1 MQARSR
7 HFLIL
12 TALVAA
18 MVAAGAMTA
27 SGAGTVKI
35 TNCNKA
41 SSRPKQVTLTCGD
54 GNTALSGLRWSS
66 FGGASA
72 KAAGTFETN
81 TCTPNCAEGKV
92 VRFPVSVKAYDRR
105 SCKRGV
111 RVYNKL
117 TLKFTASKPS
127 SAGNLTRWTLGCPM

>member
-7 HFLIL
+7 QFLVL
-12 TALVAA
+12 TMLLAV
-18 MVAAGAMTA
+18 MVAAGAMAA

-41 SSRPKQVTLTCGD
+41 SSHPKQVTLTCGD

-72 KAAGTFETN
+72 NAAGTFEMN
-81 TCTPNCAEGKV
+81 TCTPNCASGKI
-92 VRFPVSVKAYDRR
+92 VRYPVTVKAYDTRN
-105 SCKRGV
+105 CKRGLT
-111 RVYNKL
+111 VYNKL
-117 TLKFTASKPS
+117 TLKFTARKPS
-127 SAGNLTRWTLGCPM
+127 SAENLTRWTLGCPI

>member
-1 MQARSR
+1 MRARNR
-7 HFLIL
+7 QFLVL
-12 TALVAA
+12 MTPVAA
-18 MVAAGAMTA
+18 MIVAGAVA

-35 TNCNKA
+35 TNCNQA
-41 SSRPKQVTLTCGD
+41 GTRPKQVTLTCGD

-72 KAAGTFETN
+72 GAAGTFEMN

-92 VRFPVSVKAYDRR
+92 VRYPVSVKAYDPR
-105 SCKRGV
+105 SCKKGLK
-111 RVYNKL
+111 VYNKL
-117 TLKFTASKPS
+117 TLKFTARKPS

>member
-1 MQARSR
+1 MHSLSR
-7 HFLIL
+7 QFLVL
-12 TALVAA
+12 TTLVAA
-18 MVAAGAMTA
+18 MVAVGAMAA

-72 KAAGTFETN
+72 SAAGTFEMN
-81 TCTPNCAEGKV
+81 MCTPNCASGKV
-92 VRFPVSVKAYDRR
+92 VRYPVSVKAYATR
-105 SCKRGV
+105 SCKKGLK
-111 RVYNKL
+111 VYNKL
-117 TLKFTASKPS
+117 TLKFTARKPS

>member
-7 HFLIL
+7 QFLVL
-12 TALVAA
+12 TTLVAA
-18 MVAAGAMTA
+18 MIAAGAMTA

-41 SSRPKQVTLTCGD
+41 GTRPKQVTLTCGD
-54 GNTALSGLRWSS
+54 GNTALGGLRWSS

-72 KAAGTFETN
+72 GAAGTLETN

-92 VRFPVSVKAYDRR
+92 VRYPVSVKAYDTR
-105 SCKRGV
+105 SCKKGLK
-111 RVYNKL
+111 VYNKL
-117 TLKFTASKPS
+117 TLKFTAGKPS
-127 SAGNLTRWTLGCPM
+127 SAGSLTRWTLGCPM

>member
-1 MQARSR
+1 MYSRSR
-7 HFLIL
+7 QLLVL
-12 TALVAA
+12 TTLVAV
-18 MVAAGAMTA
+18 MVAAGVMAA

-72 KAAGTFETN
+72 NALGTFETN

-92 VRFPVSVKAYDRR
+92 VRFPVSVKAYDTRI
-105 SCKRGV
+105 CKGSLK
-111 RVYNKL
+111 VYNKL
-117 TLKFTASKPS
+117 TLKFTAGKPS